1 MNVALVRA
9 SESDHSTLAS
19 LLQLYVHDFSEFL
32 RTTPSEDGR
41 FSYPA
46 LPLYWRE
53 KGRAAFLIREAN
65 RLVGFALIAQG
76 SRLSGDPAVSDLAEF
91 FIVRGVR
98 RTGVGRAAAHELFN
112 SVPGV
117 WEVRVIESNHPARHF
132 WQKVIEQYTLGTFE
146 LETWSPDDRADRP
159 KSNVFRFRS
168 SGALGGSASGATD
181 RLG

>member
-1 MNVALVRA
+1 VNVALVRA
-9 SESDHSTLAS
+9 SESDHGTLAN

-32 RTTPSEDGR
+32 GTSPSEAGQ

-53 KGRAAFLIREAN
+53 AGRAAFLIRAAD
-65 RLVGFALIAQG
+65 RLAGFALVAQG

-98 RTGVGRAAAHELFN
+98 RTGVGRAAAHELFT

-117 WEVRVIESNHPARHF
+117 WEVRVIESNHPAQRF
-132 WQKVIEQYTLGTFE
+132 WQTVIEQYTRGTFE
-146 LETWSPDDRADRP
+146 LDIWSPDDRPR
-159 KSNVFRFRS
+159 SNVFRFRS
-168 SGALGGSASGATD
+168 SGAYPV
-181 RLG
+181 RPR